1 MPRVDLQCELIPQP
15 FVASKSP
22 DILQE
27 NARTA
32 LSLLGIKSGSRG
44 FSLVCDETAW
54 FATLDLISGLQ
65 PSLGYVGG
73 YFTQEP
79 DQKDFSFLTLEEM
92 RESNDD
98 HIARLSQHY
107 LLSRTD
113 SNHHTWCID
122 ILPRPSK
129 KTGLK
134 ANSAEN
140 VFVEMGRVLECVAA
154 GNRGVPPINIAF
166 DSGTGHAK
174 INRALLGLLGQTA
187 LQQAPFFNKCVV
199 KQIHLDCFK
208 FGVLMYEGKLPV
220 LGSLDVYHACKRYS
234 YHLATAARILPV
246 NLLNGLDMAGYILN
260 ILIYFEMFLLQF
272 FHWLF
277 LITLR
282 SG

>member
-113 SNHHTWCID
+113 SITTH
-122 ILPRPSK
+122 
-129 KTGLK
+129 
-134 ANSAEN
+134 
-140 VFVEMGRVLECVAA
+140 
-154 GNRGVPPINIAF
+154 
-166 DSGTGHAK
+166 
-174 INRALLGLLGQTA
+174 
-187 LQQAPFFNKCVV
+187 
-199 KQIHLDCFK
+199 
-208 FGVLMYEGKLPV
+208 GVL
-220 LGSLDVYHACKRYS
+220 
-234 YHLATAARILPV
+234 T
-246 NLLNGLDMAGYILN
+246 
-260 ILIYFEMFLLQF
+260 F
-272 FHWLF
+272 FHGLQKKQGLRPTVLRTCLWKWVGCWSALP
-277 LITLR
+277 LETEECRQSTLLSIVERAMPR
-282 SG
+282 STVHCWAC